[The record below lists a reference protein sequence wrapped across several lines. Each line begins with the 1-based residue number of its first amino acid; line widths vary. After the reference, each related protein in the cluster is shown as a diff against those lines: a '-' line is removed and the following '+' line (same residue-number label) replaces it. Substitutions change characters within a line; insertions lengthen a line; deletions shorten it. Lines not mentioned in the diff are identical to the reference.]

1 MRYIVNGEKRLWSVV
16 HVPSVEQEDIRRLH
30 RGFDRLKKEKSQH
43 SSRIKSLLILHGIRL
58 ETLSVTDW
66 SKQVQQFT
74 QWDGHPLPPFVQEE
88 LIREGKRLA
97 LVREHIRQIQAKQ
110 IDLIKNSDEPM
121 IQKVAQ
127 LMALGSI
134 ALKSASVAPDVTV
147 ISVSGFMLI

>member
-1 MRYIVNGEKRLWSVV
+1 M
-16 HVPSVEQEDIRRLH
+16 
-30 RGFDRLKKEKSQH
+30 
-43 SSRIKSLLILHGIRL
+43 
-58 ETLSVTDW
+58 TDW

-134 ALKSASVAPDVTV
+134 AECLV
-147 ISVSGFMLI
+147 IRDGILRLARV